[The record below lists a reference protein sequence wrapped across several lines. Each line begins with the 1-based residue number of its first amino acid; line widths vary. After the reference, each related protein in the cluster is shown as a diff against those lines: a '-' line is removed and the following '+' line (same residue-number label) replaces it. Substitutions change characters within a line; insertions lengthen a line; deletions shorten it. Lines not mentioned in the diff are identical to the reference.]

1 MPITRDVLESIIF
14 KTYDRSVVRFLQNSP
29 IYPSVWLAYAKETSA
44 TGRAKRNIAKGNDS
58 LDNRRVDLILTPH
71 FRSSAAELFK
81 VLHKMATTRKKLE
94 AWILATNGETVAV
107 QLTFSELIYDIL
119 PLTSWW
125 AKLRKTTISKSNRE
139 IGREQDWLNLV
150 IGGVV
155 ASHATARIDE
165 VNDSSKKKMRDR
177 GTRFLEAREK
187 HSTPEGVHP
196 DGILYS
202 ISMNRKAVI
211 SLQHSVACTK
221 ADAGRRLFE
230 IDGSDITW
238 AVVDSGI
245 DAQHPAFR
253 KTHMDGKEKKICK
266 PAMVTEKNRVINNTR
281 VIATYDFTGFRTLI
295 SKLTNKSKGKALL
308 TSLPTG
314 DREDQSLSD
323 QRKIESIETIVT
335 ALNDGR
341 MLDWSVLGPLL
352 RIPHN
357 ETKYRK
363 PEHPHGTHVAGIIG
377 AGLTEDLGE
386 DMVVVGMCP
395 KINLFDFRVLNKDGE
410 GDEFN
415 IIAAL
420 QFIRWINQ
428 HDGFNIHGVNLSM
441 SLYHDVET
449 YACGHTPVCVSAN
462 RLVDEGMVV
471 VAAAGNQGQSIYES
485 ADTGMTSQGFRT
497 VNITDPGN
505 AEDVITVGATHRNE
519 PHRYGVSYFSSKGP
533 TGDGRIKPDVVAPG
547 EKIYSAVL
555 NDGID
560 AMDGTSMAAPHVSGA
575 AALVMSKH
583 RELIGRPR
591 RIKDILCKTA
601 TDLGRE
607 RYFQGCGMIDVL
619 RAIQSV

>member
-1 MPITRDVLESIIF
+1 MSITREALESIIF
-14 KTYDRSVVRFLQNSP
+14 KSYDRSVVRFLQNSS
-29 IYPSVWLAYAKETSA
+29 IYPSVWLAYAEGK
-44 TGRAKRNIAKGNDS
+44 GILKKPFRA
-58 LDNRRVDLILTPH
+58 DLILTPH

-81 VLHKMATTRKKLE
+81 VLHSMAKQKEKLSQWE
-94 AWILATNGETVAV
+94 LATNGETVAAK
-107 QLTFSELIYDIL
+107 LTFEELIHDVL

-125 AKLRKTTISKSNRE
+125 AKIWQEADNKAMRE
-139 IGREQDWLNLV
+139 PGREQEWLNLV
-150 IGGVV
+150 VGAVLIAHGRPSIKVLNEG
-155 ASHATARIDE
+155 T
-165 VNDSSKKKMRDR
+165 KKRMQDLGRK
-177 GTRFLEAREK
+177 FLAAAKLDKGNYNEA
-187 HSTPEGVHP
+187 
-196 DGILYS
+196 ILYS
-202 ISMNRKAVI
+202 ASMNRKAFI
-211 SLQHSVACTK
+211 TIQHSVPCTK
-221 ADAGRRLFE
+221 ADAGRRVFD
-230 IDGSDITW
+230 IDGSNITW

-245 DAQHPAFR
+245 DAEHPAFR
-253 KTHMDGKEKKICK
+253 KLDKSRKIIV
-266 PAMVTEKNRVINNTR
+266 PALLPETARVTNNTR
-281 VIATYDFTGFRTLI
+281 VVATYDFTGFRKLI
-295 SKLTNKSKGKALL
+295 TNLTSKPTASKLL
-308 TSLPTG
+308 TDFPTADHLDKSLP
-314 DREDQSLSD
+314 DPQKL
-323 QRKIESIETIVT
+323 ESITTIVT

-352 RIPHN
+352 RVPHSKG
-357 ETKYRK
+357 KYKK

-377 AGLTEDLGE
+377 AGLPEGACDE
-386 DMVVVGMCP
+386 MVLVGMCP
-395 KINLFDFRVLNKDGE
+395 RINLYDFRVLDKNGE

-415 IIAAL
+415 VIAAL

-428 HDGFNIHGVNLSM
+428 YDGLNIHGVNLSM

-449 YACGHTPVCVSAN
+449 YGCGHTPVCVSAN
-462 RLVDEGMVV
+462 RLVEEGVVV
-471 VAAAGNQGQSIYES
+471 VAAAGNQGQSMYES
-485 ADTGMTSQGFRT
+485 DKGSTSQGFRT

-505 AEDVITVGATHRNE
+505 ADDVITVGATHRNE

-547 EKIYSAVL
+547 EKIYSSVL

-575 AALVMSKH
+575 AALVMAKH